1 MMITGFRKEN
11 RSMVCKNCNHEI
23 PPGCLFCMN
32 CGAKADPADM
42 GTGTGSGAQT
52 GPQNEE
58 TILNLTRQLQDASA
72 RIGHLEQQLDQ
83 ALQEKQK
90 AEKRRQAT
98 PSGVFFSFALSALCF
113 CILFLCSSS
122 ALYKIQRYRQR
133 LPQTADR
140 KCDKRVSQK

>member
-1 MMITGFRKEN
+1 
-11 RSMVCKNCNHEI
+11 MVCKNCNHEI

-90 AEKRRQAT
+90 AEKQAT
-98 PSGVFFSFALSALCF
+98 ASNTVWGIFFICIVCF
-113 CILFLCSSS
+113 VL
-122 ALYKIQRYRQR
+122 LYFIFMQ
-133 LPQTADR
+133 
-140 KCDKRVSQK
+140 